1 MKYVSQRIPEEKIE
15 EIRRASDIVDVI
27 SDYISLKKQGKNFS
41 GLCPFHGERT
51 PSFSVS
57 PDKQLYHCFG
67 CGAGGNVFSFVM
79 EADGLMFT
87 EAAEKLAHRSNISLP
102 EQTPATEQEQQSQS
116 RLNTWH
122 QAHELAAK
130 YYHHMLMTADE
141 SKEARAYLRK
151 RGFTKEMIDTF
162 QVGYAPDSWEFLAPF
177 LQKRG
182 FDMDELEQS
191 GLIGKRESDGQ
202 PFDRFRDRIMF
213 PIWDRR
219 GNIIAFGGRILSDGQ
234 PKYMN
239 SPESDVFNKS
249 DVLYFFHQARPAIRK
264 RNEAVLFE
272 GYVDVISAWR
282 AGIDNGT
289 AALGTALTPGH
300 AKMIRRN
307 ADRVVLCY
315 DADDA
320 GMNAAYKNAETLQ
333 NAGLE
338 VFIANL
344 PEGYD
349 PDDYIQTHG
358 RERFVQDV
366 IDGRLTWMNFLFFYY
381 GKGRQLSAESDRL
394 DYIDNMLKEIA
405 KRKGAVEQDFYL
417 RKLADEFSLSL
428 ESLKQEVRQM
438 QKAGQKRQN
447 RQIGQQHKQKAQ
459 ELKQMI
465 KADEWAERELIA
477 HMIQSKQIA
486 EEVRSRLGGL
496 FQYDAYQAIA
506 AHIYQFYGDGND
518 PDPAAFL
525 ETLEDEELKKTASAL
540 AMKEVNPD
548 LSEHELTDYINEVQK
563 SSMRERFHQLTAQQ
577 KAAIA
582 EKNNA
587 EAARIGQQINQLKQE
602 MKYRHEP

>member
-1 MKYVSQRIPEEKIE
+1 MSQRIPEEKIE
-15 EIRRASDIVDVI
+15 EVRRASDIVDVI
-27 SDYISLKKQGKNFS
+27 SDYVSLKKQGKNFS

-57 PDKQLYHCFG
+57 SDKQLYHCFG

-79 EADGLMFT
+79 EADGLSFT
-87 EAAEKLAHRSNISLP
+87 ETVEKLALRNNISLP
-102 EQTPATEQEQQSQS
+102 EQAPPTEQEQQSQT
-116 RLNTWH
+116 RLNTWQ

-130 YYHHMLMTADE
+130 YYHHMLLTADE

-162 QVGYAPDSWEFLAPF
+162 QIGYAPDSWEFLAPF
-177 LQKRG
+177 LEKRG
-182 FDMDELEQS
+182 FDLAEIETS
-191 GLIGKRESDGQ
+191 GLIGRRESDGK

-213 PIWDRR
+213 PIWDKR
-219 GNIIAFGGRILSDGQ
+219 GKVIAFGGRILHEGQ

-239 SPESDVFNKS
+239 SPESDMFNKS
-249 DVLYFFHQARPAIRK
+249 DSLYYFHQARPAIRK

-282 AGIDNGT
+282 AGIDNGI
-289 AALGTALTPGH
+289 AALGTALTPAH

-307 ADRVVLCY
+307 ADRVVVCY

-333 NAGLE
+333 SAGLE

-366 IDGRLTWMNFLFFYY
+366 IDGKLTWMNFLSFYY
-381 GKGRQLSAESDRL
+381 RRGRQLSVESDRL
-394 DYIDNMLKEIA
+394 GYIDDMLNEIA

-417 RKLADEFSLSL
+417 RKLAEEFSLSL
-428 ESLKQEVRQM
+428 ESLKQEVKQM
-438 QKAGQKRQN
+438 QKAGQKKQDRQV
-447 RQIGQQHKQKAQ
+447 RREQHQQNAQ
-459 ELKQMI
+459 QLKQMI

-477 HMIQSKQIA
+477 HMIQSKQIT
-486 EEVRSRLGGL
+486 EEVQRLLGGS
-496 FQYDAYQAIA
+496 FQFDVYQAIA
-506 AHIYQFYGDGND
+506 AHIYQFFGNRNS

-525 ETLEDEELKKTASAL
+525 ETIEDDELKKTASAL

-548 LSEHELTDYINEVQK
+548 LSEQELADYINEIKK
-563 SSMRERFHQLTAQQ
+563 STKREQINQLTAQQ
-577 KAAIA
+577 KSAIA
-582 EKNNA
+582 ENNHA
-587 EAARIGQQINQLKQE
+587 AAARIGQQITQLKQE